1 MRRRRLINFERHFPR
16 GLLLP
21 VTSKRDGPR
30 KTGKSTRGYVYKAT
44 LGAMSLR
51 ATVNAKVDW
60 RGRTLRPAN
69 EVFCPWAHATAPCSG
84 LSITAASNISNYRMK
99 RIIAEHVAPLLTE
112 ITVNACD
119 AMRCVSLK
127 QFAIATSPVARTCSK
142 GRGNEE
148 ESDDRR

>member
-1 MRRRRLINFERHFPR
+1 M
-16 GLLLP
+16 
-21 VTSKRDGPR
+21 
-30 KTGKSTRGYVYKAT
+30 AT
-44 LGAMSLR
+44 LGVMSLR

-119 AMRCVSLK
+119 AMR
-127 QFAIATSPVARTCSK
+127 FAEAICYCDIASRPNVLERERS
-142 GRGNEE
+142 
-148 ESDDRR
+148 